1 MQRLRSVRALVA
13 VLWLIAVALAGPVT
27 AGERPETAPV
37 MVSLATAAQPEPI
50 PFRDRTLLTER
61 IATGNHSF
69 ARLLL
74 GGRVMVLARQRA
86 SLRITEVPGATT
98 VEVERGRVALTVDR
112 ENLHPEDLVEVR
124 TPHAVVTVPGDT
136 LIVEVAGA
144 GSTFRVFGARVVVFA
159 LDPATGAAVGPP
171 TSVAGEKVVTVGPSA
186 PATDVAQR

>member
-1 MQRLRSVRALVA
+1 MVTTRPVVEAERTSVSSSSG
-13 VLWLIAVALAGPVT
+13 LIDA
-27 AGERPETAPV
+27 
-37 MVSLATAAQPEPI
+37 AAQLGGGGGVARRLHGI

-144 GSTFRVFGARVVVFA
+144 GSTFRVFGARVEVFA

-171 TSVAGEKVVTVGPSA
+171 TSVAAEKVVTVGPSA